1 MVSLSLNIR
10 GTGGTLKSD
19 SFRRVFDKTQPNI
32 VFLQETLVSAQKSR
46 SFMHAFRPH
55 WFCCAVNSFGT
66 SGGLL
71 ASWDPSIYTLVPSLT
86 IGGLLLACFCLS
98 SKREIA
104 LLNCYVPCVQKR
116 RFWTLVVDS
125 DMLSVGNLIIAGD
138 LNLTLSLGETWG
150 GSASAGSLEG
160 FFKAPFQNQNLIH
173 IEPGKVVPTWR
184 NRCSGLD
191 AIWK

>member
-1 MVSLSLNIR
+1 MVFLSLNIR

-32 VFLQETLVSAQKSR
+32 VFLQETLESAQKSR
-46 SFMHAFRPH
+46 SFMHAFRMH
-55 WFCCAVNSFGT
+55 WFCYAVNSFGT
-66 SGGLL
+66 FGGLL

-86 IGGLLLACFCLS
+86 IGGLLLACSCLS

-104 LLNCYVPCVQKR
+104 LLDCYVPCVEKR
-116 RFWTLVVDS
+116 RFWTLVADS
-125 DMLSVGNLIIAGD
+125 GMLSVRNLIIAGD

-160 FFKAPFQNQNLIH
+160 FFKALFQNQNLID
-173 IEPGKVVPTWR
+173 IEPRKVVPTWR
-184 NRCSGLD
+184 NRRSGSD